1 MQFVLCVCTYKCTLT
16 SACTSI
22 SAAQQKDL
30 PKGDSLYVIFS
41 VAQCFFIS
49 FVQLNMTHDIY
60 CPLPPPHPTPFLRQ
74 GLTMQP
80 GLAWNLQRHTCLCL
94 LRIRGLRS
102 YAQLYCSLL
111 FGEGFSR
118 IGLVVVLWVVCLFC
132 LFILRHDLNLQPKL
146 A

>member
-49 FVQLNMTHDIY
+49 FVQLNMIHDIY
-60 CPLPPPHPTPFLRQ
+60 CPLPPPHPFFETRPHYVVRS
-74 GLTMQP
+74 GLELTETHLSLP
-80 GLAWNLQRHTCLCL
+80 PENQRPALLCPT
-94 LRIRGLRS
+94 
-102 YAQLYCSLL
+102 LL
-111 FGEGFSR
+111 FTSFLGKGFP
-118 IGLVVVLWVVCLFC
+118 GVGMVVVLWVVYLFC
-132 LFILRHDLNLQPKL
+132 LFILRHDLILQPKL

>member
-60 CPLPPPHPTPFLRQ
+60 CPLPPPHPTPFFETRPHYVAWS
-74 GLTMQP
+74 GLELTETHLSLP
-80 GLAWNLQRHTCLCL
+80 PENQRPAFLCP
-94 LRIRGLRS
+94 
-102 YAQLYCSLL
+102 ALL
-111 FGEGFSR
+111 FTSFWGRVFPNWNGCS
-118 IGLVVVLWVVCLFC
+118 IVGCLFV
-132 LFILRHDLNLQPKL
+132 LFIYFK